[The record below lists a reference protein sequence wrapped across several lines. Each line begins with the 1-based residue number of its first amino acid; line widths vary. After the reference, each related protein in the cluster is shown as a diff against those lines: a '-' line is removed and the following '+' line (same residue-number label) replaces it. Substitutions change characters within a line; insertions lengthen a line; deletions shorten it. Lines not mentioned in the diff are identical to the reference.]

1 MYKLLENKDLSVLS
15 PSLGQRKKNQWKLYQ
30 ADTGM
35 ITVSKFIGKESERIN
50 NFPKAAEVEAA
61 ERGLKLRSM
70 GL

>member
-1 MYKLLENKDLSVLS
+1 
-15 PSLGQRKKNQWKLYQ
+15 
-30 ADTGM
+30 M
-35 ITVSKFIGKESERIN
+35 ITVSNFIGKESERIN